1 MKSTK
6 DFSKATAEDS
16 LRRASKLDPIRRSG
30 KDKHQLFKSLSSSD
44 DEDEE
49 EDYQFGKRE
58 SILDYMG
65 DEEEEDDDFEEDD
78 LDEQHEDQLR

>member
-44 DEDEE
+44 EEEE
-49 EDYQFGKRE
+49 EDYQFSKRE

-65 DEEEEDDDFEEDD
+65 DDEEEEDNFEEDD
-78 LDEQHEDQLR
+78 FDEQHEDQLR

>member
-44 DEDEE
+44 EEEE
-49 EDYQFGKRE
+49 EDYQFSKRE

-65 DEEEEDDDFEEDD
+65 DDEEEEDNFEEADF
-78 LDEQHEDQLR
+78 DEQHEDQLR